1 MIHTN
6 VKGDILDY
14 INNYSSQP
22 QDKTLI
28 VMHQANCFNTL
39 HRASGIAGVLGNK
52 YPQIAYA
59 DDTTIK
65 GDESKLGTYTYAQ
78 VEHKVYI
85 FNVYGQYGYGRQKSV
100 VYTQE
105 DFLLQGLAAAKEKA
119 LSYGPCAFLIPLYIG
134 AGLGNGNHESIK
146 QRMDEIFKDEDVVY
160 IYR

>member
-1 MIHTN
+1 MSHTN
-6 VKGDILDY
+6 LNADILDV
-14 INNYSSQP
+14 INNHASKP
-22 QDKTLI
+22 QDKTLV

-39 HRASGIAGVLGNK
+39 HNASGVAGILGNR
-52 YPQIAYA
+52 YPQIAIA

-78 VEHKVYI
+78 VALKVYI

-105 DFLLQGLAAAKEKA
+105 DFLIQGLAAAKEKA